1 MRNKRAFTLIELLV
15 SIFLL
20 GLIVNFLYTAIA
32 NLQKTNTMFSKKS
45 KTMMNDQKLL
55 DLLYDDIFLA
65 DILKIEGFK
74 NSTIEL
80 VTSNSLFEIQHPH
93 VAWVLSKEKD
103 TLLRF
108 ESTKAFSSM
117 TSDNTNL
124 FHISKV
130 GEDCE
135 RFNVY
140 QSKDK
145 NNILLHVK
153 FKDKEPLIYEFFKPM
168 QIKKDS
174 NETNKTKSRV
184 NNNRTNQ

>member
-1 MRNKRAFTLIELLV
+1 MMNKKAFTLIELLV

-32 NLQKTNTMFSKKS
+32 NLQKTNVMFSQKS
-45 KTMMNDQKLL
+45 KTVMNEQKLL

-65 DILKIEGFK
+65 NTLKIEGLK
-74 NSTIEL
+74 NSTVEL
-80 VTSNSLFEIQHPH
+80 LTSNSLFDIEHPN

-108 ESTKAFSSM
+108 ESTQAFSAM
-117 TSDNTNL
+117 TSDNSNL

-135 RFNVY
+135 RFHVY

-145 NNILLHVK
+145 NNILIHVK

-168 QIKKDS
+168 QIKKDT
-174 NETNKTKSRV
+174 NETNRTTL
-184 NNNRTNQ
+184 NTNR

>member
-1 MRNKRAFTLIELLV
+1 MMNKKAFTLIELLV

-32 NLQKTNTMFSKKS
+32 NLQKTNTMFSQKS
-45 KTMMNDQKLL
+45 KSMMNEQKIL

-65 DILKIEGFK
+65 DTLKIEGFK
-74 NSTIEL
+74 NSTLEL
-80 VTSNSLFEIQHPH
+80 LTSNTLFDIEHPN

-108 ESTKAFSSM
+108 ESTQAFSTM

-135 RFNVY
+135 RFHVY

-145 NNILLHVK
+145 NNILIHVK
-153 FKDKEPLIYEFFKPM
+153 FKDKEPLVYEFFKPM
-168 QIKKDS
+168 QQIQVKKD
-174 NETNKTKSRV
+174 TND
-184 NNNRTNQ
+184 TNTSPQGG